1 MTLEQFAVFIGSS
14 LRLAAPILFGA
25 TGEIVSEKAGVLNMS
40 IEGMMLTG
48 AFGGAL
54 GSLLTGN
61 ATVGLFCGILAV
73 LPVALLQAF
82 LSNTLKVNQ
91 IVSGIGINIL
101 ALGATTLAYREVF
114 GARSDQLVQG
124 FPTWSPPLLG
134 DIPVIGKP
142 IFEQVWILYVA
153 IILIAAVAFVMNYT
167 SFGLAIRAAGV
178 EPAAANNAGV
188 PVNLVRYG
196 AVLFVGL
203 CSALGGVFISLGNI
217 HTFTEG
223 MTSGA
228 GYLAITAV
236 IFGNWRLW
244 RMVAACLLFGAATA
258 LQFQLPAI
266 GIIVP
271 TALLIMSPYLLA
283 FLAVTGLVGRQT
295 PPAALTQPYQ
305 PGTK

>member
-1 MTLEQFAVFIGSS
+1 MTLEQFAVFVGSS

-25 TGEIVSEKAGVLNMS
+25 TGEFVSEKAGVLNMS
-40 IEGMMLTG
+40 IEGMMLMG
-48 AFGGAL
+48 AFGGAW
-54 GSLLTGN
+54 GSLMTGS
-61 ATVGLFCGILAV
+61 ATAGLLCGILAV
-73 LPVALLQAF
+73 LPVALLQAH
-82 LSNTLKVNQ
+82 LSNSLKVNQ

-101 ALGATTLAYREVF
+101 VLGITTLAYREVF
-114 GARSDQLVQG
+114 GARSDQLVDG
-124 FPTWSPPLLG
+124 FAVWAPPFLA

-142 IFEQVWILYVA
+142 IFEQVWILYLGLA
-153 IILIAAVAFVMNYT
+153 LILCVTFVMSYT
-167 SFGLAIRAAGV
+167 SAGLAIRAAGV
-178 EPAAANNAGV
+178 DPAAASNAGV
-188 PVNLVRYG
+188 RVTLIRYG
-196 AVLFVGL
+196 TVLFAGL

-244 RMVAACLLFGAATA
+244 RMAGACLLFGVATA

-266 GIIVP
+266 GINVP

-283 FLAVTGLVGRQT
+283 FFAVTGLVGRQT
-295 PPAALTQPYQ
+295 PPAALTQPYH

>member
-48 AFGGAL
+48 ALGGAL

-61 ATVGLFCGILAV
+61 AMFGLCCGILAV

-82 LSNTLKVNQ
+82 LSNTLRVNQ

-124 FPTWSPPLLG
+124 FATWSLPLLG
-134 DIPVIGKP
+134 DIPIIGKP
-142 IFEQVWILYVA
+142 VFDQVWILYLA
-153 IILIAAVAFVMNYT
+153 IVLIAAVALIMNYT
-167 SFGLAIRAAGV
+167 SIGLAIRAAGV

-188 PVNLVRYG
+188 PVTLVRYG
-196 AVLFVGL
+196 AVLFAGL
-203 CSALGGVFISLGNI
+203 CCALGGVFISLGNI

-266 GIIVP
+266 GINVP

-295 PPAALTQPYQ
+295 PPGALTEPYR

>member
-1 MTLEQFAVFIGSS
+1 MTLEQFAVFVGSS

-40 IEGMMLTG
+40 IEGMMLMG
-48 AFGGAL
+48 AFGGAW
-54 GSLLTGN
+54 GSLMTGS
-61 ATVGLFCGILAV
+61 ATAGLLCGILAV
-73 LPVALLQAF
+73 LPVALLQAH
-82 LSNTLKVNQ
+82 LSNSLKVNQ

-101 ALGATTLAYREVF
+101 VLGITTLAYREVF

-124 FPTWSPPLLG
+124 FAVWAPPLLA

-142 IFEQVWILYVA
+142 IFEQVWILYLGLALV
-153 IILIAAVAFVMNYT
+153 LCVAFVMSYT
-167 SFGLAIRAAGV
+167 SAGLAIRAAGV
-178 EPAAANNAGV
+178 DPAAANNAGV
-188 PVNLVRYG
+188 RVTLVRYG
-196 AVLFVGL
+196 AVLFAGL

-244 RMVAACLLFGAATA
+244 RMVGACLLFGVATA

-266 GIIVP
+266 GINVP

-295 PPAALTQPYQ
+295 PPAALTQPYY

>member
-1 MTLEQFAVFIGSS
+1 MTPEQFAVFVGSS
-14 LRLAAPILFGA
+14 LRLATPILFGA

-48 AFGGAL
+48 AFGGTL

-61 ATVGLFCGILAV
+61 ATIGLFCGILAV

-114 GARSDQLVQG
+114 GARSSQLVSG
-124 FPTWSPPLLG
+124 FATWSPPLLG

-142 IFEQVWILYVA
+142 IFEQVWILYLA
-153 IILIAAVAFVMNYT
+153 IALIAVVAFIMNYT
-167 SFGLAIRAAGV
+167 SVGLAIRAAGV

-188 PVNLVRYG
+188 PVTLVRYG